1 MSLPGKAD
9 LDWWNVK
16 WLLRYKECDGPG
28 MVVGCSV
35 SYLTDI
41 ALKWKIMNQIQEAQ
55 DLCSGIALVQV
66 LGAVTHVSS
75 SIHKERSEN
84 PIRHICAEEVLGLFH
99 CLQLAHDGTH
109 HRSDTGQSCLWDA
122 DCRVISVCTL
132 KLACTNTV
140 SGSGHQLLSLSYAWR
155 RRWQERRGTCSMP
168 GPLWQSPPENAS
180 TARWMSQD

>member
-1 MSLPGKAD
+1 
-9 LDWWNVK
+9 
-16 WLLRYKECDGPG
+16 

-75 SIHKERSEN
+75 SINKERSEN

-99 CLQLAHDGTH
+99 CLQLAHDEHTTDQIPAKAASEMRIAGLFLFAH
-109 HRSDTGQSCLWDA
+109 LNWPAQ
-122 DCRVISVCTL
+122 TL
-132 KLACTNTV
+132 
-140 SGSGHQLLSLSYAWR
+140 
-155 RRWQERRGTCSMP
+155 
-168 GPLWQSPPENAS
+168 
-180 TARWMSQD
+180 